1 MAYYLTE
8 ADVRQVLT
16 MGVALEA
23 VEHAMKSL
31 AAAKAVDML
40 RQRTRLPTGNLNI
53 LQGAAPE
60 LGVVGYKAYYAPK
73 LSDTARHRHVYLYDT
88 ASGALSAIIEA
99 DFLGMMRTGA
109 ASGLATRYLS
119 REESAQVGLF
129 GAGWQARGQLEAL
142 CAVRNIGKA
151 KVFSRNSE
159 KLQNFCRSMSEELE
173 IDAVPA
179 ESAEA
184 AARGSD
190 IVTTITRAASPVFRG
205 EWVEAGQHINAVGS
219 NTLTRREIDADTVRK
234 CDIVVVDSR
243 DIAKNESGDL
253 LPLVEGGY
261 LHWETLVELKDA
273 VAGRAPLRTSPMQ
286 ITLFESHGMAVQDLF
301 VAARVLLAA
310 RERGLGV
317 KLPIGG
323 QISRL

>member
-16 MGVALEA
+16 MGVALDA

-31 AAAKAVDML
+31 AAAKAVDMP
-40 RQRTRLPTGNLNI
+40 RQRTRLPAGNLNI

-60 LGVVGYKAYYAPK
+60 LEVVGYKAYYAPK
-73 LSDTARHRHVYLYDT
+73 LGAAARHRHVYLYDT
-88 ASGALSAIIEA
+88 ANGALSAIIEA

-109 ASGLATRYLS
+109 ASGLATRHLS

-142 CAVRNIGKA
+142 CAVRNIGIA
-151 KVFSRNSE
+151 KVFSRSPE
-159 KLQNFCRSMSEELE
+159 RLQRFCRSMSEELG
-173 IDAVPA
+173 IDVAPA

-184 AARGSD
+184 AVRGRD
-190 IVTTITRAASPVFRG
+190 IVTTITRSATPVFQG
-205 EWVEAGQHINAVGS
+205 EWVEAGQHINAAGS

-243 DIAKNESGDL
+243 DIARNESGDL

-286 ITLFESHGMAVQDLF
+286 VTLFESHGMAVQDLF
-301 VAARVLLAA
+301 VAARVLLLA

-323 QISRL
+323 